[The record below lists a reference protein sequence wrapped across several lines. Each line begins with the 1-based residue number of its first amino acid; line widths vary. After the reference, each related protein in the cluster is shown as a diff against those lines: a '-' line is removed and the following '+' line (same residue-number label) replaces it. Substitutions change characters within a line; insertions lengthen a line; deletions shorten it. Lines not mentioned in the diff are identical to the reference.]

1 MSHNV
6 FMSSENNSSG
16 TVIGYARTSTADQHA
31 GLDDQIAELKA
42 AGCTRIFSEQV
53 SSVDAARP
61 QLQAALQF
69 LRDGD
74 EFVATKPDR
83 LARSTTELLRI
94 VEELTQRGVRVRL
107 LSMNIDTSTATGK
120 LLLTLMGAVASFERE
135 IMLERQRAGIAKA
148 KAEGKFKGRAPTAR
162 AKAAEVHRL
171 VAAGCKPVEIMKL
184 TNISRASFYRIA
196 KAA

>member
-1 MSHNV
+1 
-6 FMSSENNSSG
+6 MSSEKTSSG
-16 TVIGYARTSTADQHA
+16 VIIGYGRTSSSDQQA

-69 LRDGD
+69 LREGD
-74 EFVATKPDR
+74 EFVCTRPDR
-83 LARSTTELLRI
+83 LARSTAELLRI
-94 VEELTQRGVRVRL
+94 VEELSGRGVRVRL

-120 LLLTLMGAVASFERE
+120 LLLTLMGAVATFERQV
-135 IMLERQRAGIAKA
+135 MLERQKAGIAKA

-171 VAAGCKPVEIMKL
+171 VAAGCKPSEIVKL
-184 TNISRASFYRIA
+184 TNISRASYYRIA
-196 KAA
+196 KSV

>member
-1 MSHNV
+1 
-6 FMSSENNSSG
+6 MSSENTCSG
-16 TVIGYARTSTADQHA
+16 AVIGYARTSTADQHA
-31 GLDDQIAELKA
+31 GLDDQVAELMS
-42 AGCTRIFSEQV
+42 AGATRIFSEQV

-69 LRDGD
+69 LREGD
-74 EFVATKPDR
+74 EFVCTKPDR
-83 LARSTTELLRI
+83 LARSTTELLRT
-94 VEELTQRGVRVRL
+94 VEELARRGVRVRL

-162 AKAAEVHRL
+162 AKGAEVHRL
-171 VAAGCKPVEIMKL
+171 IAAGCKPAEIMKL